1 MLYRKQTALEEDDI
15 VLCKV
20 TKIFPNSV
28 FVDLLEYD
36 QQGMIHISEISP
48 GRIRNI
54 RDFVSVGRQLVC
66 KVLRLDNNKGN
77 IDLSLRRVNS
87 HQKQEKLGH
96 IKQEMK
102 AENFIKQ
109 ISIKENVKHE
119 DLYKEIAPSILAK
132 YEYVYQAFRELS
144 TGVMT
149 AKKLKLPDEYA
160 DVIVKACKEKF
171 LPPRAIL
178 TGKITMS
185 TYHPDGVDRVA
196 DILKSIEKISK
207 TCSVRYLGAG
217 TYKFEIEDD
226 TIKAAEKQ
234 YASLQKIMQG
244 FQDKLSAYSIERGK
258 AAMNE

>member
-36 QQGMIHISEISP
+36 KQGMIHISEVSP

-54 RDFVSVGRQLVC
+54 RDYVSVGRQLVC
-66 KVLRLDNNKGN
+66 KVLQLDRKGH

-109 ISIKENVKHE
+109 ISVREEVE
-119 DLYKEIAPSILAK
+119 FEELYKLVAPLILSK

-149 AKKLKLPDEYA
+149 AKKLKLPEQYA
-160 DVIVKACKEKF
+160 DAIVKACKEKF

-178 TGKITMS
+178 TGKIMMR
-185 TYHPDGVDRVA
+185 TYHPDGVERVA
-196 DILKSIEKISK
+196 TTLQSIEKISK
-207 TCSVRYLGAG
+207 TVQVRYLGAG
-217 TYKFEIEDD
+217 TYRFEIEDA

-234 YASLQKIMQG
+234 YASLETIMKK
-244 FQDKLSAYSIERGK
+244 FQDKLSTYSIERGK

>member
-36 QQGMIHISEISP
+36 TQGMIHISEISP

-54 RDFVSVGRQLVC
+54 RDYVSVGRQLVC
-66 KVLRLDNNKGN
+66 KVLRLDNNRGH

-87 HQKQEKLGH
+87 HQKQEKLGN

-109 ISIKENVKHE
+109 ISVREDVKFE
-119 DLYKEIAPSILAK
+119 DLYNLLAPIILKK
-132 YEYVYQAFRELS
+132 YDYVYLAFRELS
-144 TGVMT
+144 TGQIT
-149 AKKLKLPDEYA
+149 AKKLGLPDDYSK
-160 DVIVKACKEKF
+160 VIVKACKEKF
-171 LPPRAIL
+171 LPPKAIL
-178 TGKITMS
+178 TGKIMMR
-185 TYHPDGVDRVA
+185 TYHNDGVERVQKA
-196 DILKSIEKISK
+196 LLDIEQISK
-207 TCSVRYLGAG
+207 TISVRYLGAG
-217 TYKFEIEDD
+217 SYRFEIEDS

-234 YASLQKIMQG
+234 YVSLEDIMKH
-244 FQDKLSAYSIERGK
+244 FQDKLSVYSIKRGK
-258 AAMNE
+258 ASMNE